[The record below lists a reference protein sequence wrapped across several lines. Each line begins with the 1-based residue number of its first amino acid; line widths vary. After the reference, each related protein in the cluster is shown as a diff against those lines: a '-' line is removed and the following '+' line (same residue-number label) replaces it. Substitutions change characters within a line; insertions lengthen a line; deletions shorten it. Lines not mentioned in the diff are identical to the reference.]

1 MTYSVRR
8 KPESTKEIQYSNR
21 MAKLLTEDMG
31 LNLEALGFHLVRNH
45 PVIVSRRLEVVALT
59 AGEEYDR
66 LMTEYLG
73 ENYGSK
79 FQR

>member
-1 MTYSVRR
+1 
-8 KPESTKEIQYSNR
+8 

-73 ENYGSK
+73 DEHGSK
-79 FQR
+79 FRR